1 MARISKP
8 GLDYF
13 PLDVNFFQDR
23 KVRRISNRHHAA
35 GIAALTSLLC
45 LIYKEKGFYVAWN
58 QDTLFDI
65 SQEVCCEE
73 EEMQA
78 IIDDCLSVGL
88 FDTYIYKEY
97 GILTSQA
104 IQEQYHKI
112 ITDSRRKYKLPL
124 ERFWLI
130 KEGEDGTENNSA
142 EIRNNINSKG
152 TEVYEAESH
161 IVGAEVN
168 AIKTRINITATE
180 VTKTKTGIGTTG
192 TNIHAAGTGINATKT
207 VTDEAAMKINA
218 AKNRE
223 IAATI
228 PQTKQETD
236 TEIESKSET
245 DTEIKSKPER
255 ERERD
260 KERERQSKTENEWE
274 KDREQPP
281 VPSNGVFQAAPVAV
295 KGLSLEISSGK
306 RGEEN
311 KEERR
316 NEGID
321 QKGETRYNGTQYE
334 RNQQEEAKH
343 NGTQYER
350 NQQEEAKYNGTQYER
365 SQQEE
370 AKYNGTQYERNQ
382 QEEAK
387 HNGTQYERNQQE
399 EAKYNG
405 TQYERSQQEEAKYN
419 GTQYERNQ
427 QEEAKHNGTQYERNQ
442 QEEAKHNGTQYE
454 RSQQEE
460 APNENTASG
469 GFSESL
475 LRLNMDAIGI
485 RNEPTVKAILALA
498 RRRKL
503 GGPCGTLWKVLSSE
517 YRSTLLKKNE
527 PGDYILWALN
537 HSAEFE
543 DTYNGILKKRV
554 RGR

>member
-45 LIYKEKGFYVAWN
+45 LIYKEKGFYIAWN

-218 AKNRE
+218 AKKRE

-274 KDREQPP
+274 KDREQLP

-321 QKGETRYNGTQYE
+321 QKGETRYNGIQYE
-334 RNQQEEAKH
+334 RNQL
-343 NGTQYER
+343 
-350 NQQEEAKYNGTQYER
+350 EEAKYNGTQYER

-370 AKYNGTQYERNQ
+370 AK
-382 QEEAK
+382 
-387 HNGTQYERNQQE
+387 H
-399 EAKYNG
+399 
-405 TQYERSQQEEAKYN
+405 N

-460 APNENTASG
+460 APNESTASG

>member
-1 MARISKP
+1 MLI
-8 GLDYF
+8 
-13 PLDVNFFQDR
+13 
-23 KVRRISNRHHAA
+23 
-35 GIAALTSLLC
+35 TSLLC
-45 LIYKEKGFYVAWN
+45 LIYKEKGFYIAWN

-168 AIKTRINITATE
+168 AIKTGINITATE
-180 VTKTKTGIGTTG
+180 VTKTKTGIDTTG

-207 VTDEAAMKINA
+207 VTDESAMKINA

-274 KDREQPP
+274 KDREQLP

-321 QKGETRYNGTQYE
+321 QKGETRYNGIQYE
-334 RNQQEEAKH
+334 RNQL
-343 NGTQYER
+343 
-350 NQQEEAKYNGTQYER
+350 EEAKYNGTQYER
-365 SQQEE
+365 S
-370 AKYNGTQYERNQ
+370 
-382 QEEAK
+382 
-387 HNGTQYERNQQE
+387 
-399 EAKYNG
+399 
-405 TQYERSQQEEAKYN
+405 
-419 GTQYERNQ
+419 Q

-460 APNENTASG
+460 APNESTASG

>member
-45 LIYKEKGFYVAWN
+45 LIYKEKGFYIAWN

-218 AKNRE
+218 AKKRE

-321 QKGETRYNGTQYE
+321 QKGETRYNGIQYE
-334 RNQQEEAKH
+334 RNQLEEAKH

-350 NQQEEAKYNGTQYER
+350 NQQEEAKHNGTQYER

-387 HNGTQYERNQQE
+387 HNGTQYER
-399 EAKYNG
+399 
-405 TQYERSQQEEAKYN
+405 
-419 GTQYERNQ
+419 
-427 QEEAKHNGTQYERNQ
+427 
-442 QEEAKHNGTQYE
+442 
-454 RSQQEE
+454 SQQEE
-460 APNENTASG
+460 APNESTASG

>member
-124 ERFWLI
+124 EQFWLI

-168 AIKTRINITATE
+168 AIKTGINITATE

-207 VTDEAAMKINA
+207 VTDESAMKINA

-321 QKGETRYNGTQYE
+321 QKGETRYNGIQYE
-334 RNQQEEAKH
+334 RNQLEEAKH

-350 NQQEEAKYNGTQYER
+350 NQQEEAKHNGTQYER

-387 HNGTQYERNQQE
+387 HNGTQYER
-399 EAKYNG
+399 
-405 TQYERSQQEEAKYN
+405 
-419 GTQYERNQ
+419 
-427 QEEAKHNGTQYERNQ
+427 
-442 QEEAKHNGTQYE
+442 
-454 RSQQEE
+454 SQQEE
-460 APNENTASG
+460 APNESTASG

>member
-218 AKNRE
+218 AKKRE

-255 ERERD
+255 ERD

-274 KDREQPP
+274 KDREQLP

-334 RNQQEEAKH
+334 RNQL
-343 NGTQYER
+343 
-350 NQQEEAKYNGTQYER
+350 EEAKYNGTQYER
-365 SQQEE
+365 S
-370 AKYNGTQYERNQ
+370 
-382 QEEAK
+382 
-387 HNGTQYERNQQE
+387 
-399 EAKYNG
+399 
-405 TQYERSQQEEAKYN
+405 
-419 GTQYERNQ
+419 Q

-460 APNENTASG
+460 APNESTASG

>member
-45 LIYKEKGFYVAWN
+45 LIYKEKGFYIAWN

-124 ERFWLI
+124 EQFWLI

-152 TEVYEAESH
+152 TEVDEAESH

-168 AIKTRINITATE
+168 AIKTGINITATE
-180 VTKTKTGIGTTG
+180 VTKTKTGIDTTG

-207 VTDEAAMKINA
+207 VTDESAMKINA

-316 NEGID
+316 NEEID
-321 QKGETRYNGTQYE
+321 QKGETRYNGIQYERNQLEEAKYNGTQYERSQQEEAKHNGTQYE

-350 NQQEEAKYNGTQYER
+350 NQQEEAKHNGTQYER

-370 AKYNGTQYERNQ
+370 AK
-382 QEEAK
+382 
-387 HNGTQYERNQQE
+387 H
-399 EAKYNG
+399 
-405 TQYERSQQEEAKYN
+405 N

-460 APNENTASG
+460 APNESTASG

>member
-180 VTKTKTGIGTTG
+180 VTKTKTGIDTTG

-350 NQQEEAKYNGTQYER
+350 NQQEEAK
-365 SQQEE
+365 
-370 AKYNGTQYERNQ
+370 
-382 QEEAK
+382 
-387 HNGTQYERNQQE
+387 
-399 EAKYNG
+399 
-405 TQYERSQQEEAKYN
+405 
-419 GTQYERNQ
+419 
-427 QEEAKHNGTQYERNQ
+427 
-442 QEEAKHNGTQYE
+442 HNGTQYE

-460 APNENTASG
+460 APNESTASG

>member
-124 ERFWLI
+124 EQFWLI

-168 AIKTRINITATE
+168 AIKTGINITATE
-180 VTKTKTGIGTTG
+180 VTKTKTGIDTTG
-192 TNIHAAGTGINATKT
+192 TNIHAAGTGINVTKT

-218 AKNRE
+218 AKKRE

-255 ERERD
+255 ERD

-274 KDREQPP
+274 KDREQLP

-321 QKGETRYNGTQYE
+321 QKGETRYNGIQYE
-334 RNQQEEAKH
+334 RNQL
-343 NGTQYER
+343 
-350 NQQEEAKYNGTQYER
+350 
-365 SQQEE
+365 
-370 AKYNGTQYERNQ
+370 
-382 QEEAK
+382 
-387 HNGTQYERNQQE
+387 
-399 EAKYNG
+399 
-405 TQYERSQQEEAKYN
+405 
-419 GTQYERNQ
+419 
-427 QEEAKHNGTQYERNQ
+427 
-442 QEEAKHNGTQYE
+442 EEAKHNGTQYE

-460 APNENTASG
+460 APNESTASG

>member
-124 ERFWLI
+124 EQFWLI

-168 AIKTRINITATE
+168 AIKTGINITATE

-192 TNIHAAGTGINATKT
+192 TNIHAAGTGINVTKT

-218 AKNRE
+218 AKKRE

-295 KGLSLEISSGK
+295 KGLSLVISSGK

-321 QKGETRYNGTQYE
+321 QKGETRYNGIQYE
-334 RNQQEEAKH
+334 RNQL
-343 NGTQYER
+343 
-350 NQQEEAKYNGTQYER
+350 EEAKY
-365 SQQEE
+365 
-370 AKYNGTQYERNQ
+370 
-382 QEEAK
+382 
-387 HNGTQYERNQQE
+387 
-399 EAKYNG
+399 
-405 TQYERSQQEEAKYN
+405 
-419 GTQYERNQ
+419 
-427 QEEAKHNGTQYERNQ
+427 NGTQYERNQ

-460 APNENTASG
+460 APNESTASG

>member
-45 LIYKEKGFYVAWN
+45 LIYKEKGFYIAWN

-124 ERFWLI
+124 EQFWLI

-168 AIKTRINITATE
+168 AIKTGINITATE
-180 VTKTKTGIGTTG
+180 VTKTKTGIDTTG

-207 VTDEAAMKINA
+207 VIDESAMKINA

-316 NEGID
+316 NEEID

-334 RNQQEEAKH
+334 RSQQEEAKH

-350 NQQEEAKYNGTQYER
+350 

-370 AKYNGTQYERNQ
+370 AK
-382 QEEAK
+382 
-387 HNGTQYERNQQE
+387 H
-399 EAKYNG
+399 
-405 TQYERSQQEEAKYN
+405 N

-460 APNENTASG
+460 APNESTASG

>member
-124 ERFWLI
+124 EQFWLI

-168 AIKTRINITATE
+168 AIKTGINITATE

-192 TNIHAAGTGINATKT
+192 TNIHAAGTGINVTKT

-321 QKGETRYNGTQYE
+321 QKGETRYNGIQYE
-334 RNQQEEAKH
+334 RNQLEEAKH

-370 AKYNGTQYERNQ
+370 AKHNGTQYERSQ

-399 EAKYNG
+399 EAKH
-405 TQYERSQQEEAKYN
+405 N

-460 APNENTASG
+460 APNESTASG

>member
-124 ERFWLI
+124 EQFWLI

-168 AIKTRINITATE
+168 AIKTGINITATE
-180 VTKTKTGIGTTG
+180 VTKTKTGIDTTG

-316 NEGID
+316 NEEID
-321 QKGETRYNGTQYE
+321 QKGETRYNGIQYE
-334 RNQQEEAKH
+334 RNQL
-343 NGTQYER
+343 
-350 NQQEEAKYNGTQYER
+350 EEAKYNGTQYER

-370 AKYNGTQYERNQ
+370 AK
-382 QEEAK
+382 
-387 HNGTQYERNQQE
+387 H
-399 EAKYNG
+399 
-405 TQYERSQQEEAKYN
+405 N

-460 APNENTASG
+460 APNESTASG

>member
-168 AIKTRINITATE
+168 AIKTGINITATE

-350 NQQEEAKYNGTQYER
+350 
-365 SQQEE
+365 
-370 AKYNGTQYERNQ
+370 
-382 QEEAK
+382 
-387 HNGTQYERNQQE
+387 
-399 EAKYNG
+399 
-405 TQYERSQQEEAKYN
+405 
-419 GTQYERNQ
+419 
-427 QEEAKHNGTQYERNQ
+427 
-442 QEEAKHNGTQYE
+442 
-454 RSQQEE
+454 SQQEE
-460 APNENTASG
+460 APNESTASG

>member
-1 MARISKP
+1 MER
-8 GLDYF
+8 
-13 PLDVNFFQDR
+13 
-23 KVRRISNRHHAA
+23 
-35 GIAALTSLLC
+35 
-45 LIYKEKGFYVAWN
+45 
-58 QDTLFDI
+58 
-65 SQEVCCEE
+65 
-73 EEMQA
+73 
-78 IIDDCLSVGL
+78 
-88 FDTYIYKEY
+88 
-97 GILTSQA
+97 
-104 IQEQYHKI
+104 KI
-112 ITDSRRKYKLPL
+112 IPQ
-124 ERFWLI
+124 
-130 KEGEDGTENNSA
+130 
-142 EIRNNINSKG
+142 IRNNINSKG

-168 AIKTRINITATE
+168 AIKTGINITATE
-180 VTKTKTGIGTTG
+180 VTKTKTGIDTTG

-321 QKGETRYNGTQYE
+321 QKGETRYNGIQYE
-334 RNQQEEAKH
+334 RNQLEEAKH

-350 NQQEEAKYNGTQYER
+350 NQQEEAKHNGTQYER

-370 AKYNGTQYERNQ
+370 AKYNGTQYERSQ
-382 QEEAK
+382 LEEAK
-387 HNGTQYERNQQE
+387 H
-399 EAKYNG
+399 
-405 TQYERSQQEEAKYN
+405 N

-454 RSQQEE
+454 RNQQEE
-460 APNENTASG
+460 APNESTASG

>member
-73 EEMQA
+73 EEMRA

-399 EAKYNG
+399 EAK
-405 TQYERSQQEEAKYN
+405 
-419 GTQYERNQ
+419 
-427 QEEAKHNGTQYERNQ
+427 
-442 QEEAKHNGTQYE
+442 HNGTQYE

>member
-124 ERFWLI
+124 EQFWLI

-152 TEVYEAESH
+152 TEVDEAESH

-168 AIKTRINITATE
+168 EIKTGINITATE
-180 VTKTKTGIGTTG
+180 VTKTKTGIDTTG

-207 VTDEAAMKINA
+207 VTDESAMKINA

-350 NQQEEAKYNGTQYER
+350 NQQEEAK
-365 SQQEE
+365 
-370 AKYNGTQYERNQ
+370 
-382 QEEAK
+382 
-387 HNGTQYERNQQE
+387 
-399 EAKYNG
+399 
-405 TQYERSQQEEAKYN
+405 
-419 GTQYERNQ
+419 
-427 QEEAKHNGTQYERNQ
+427 
-442 QEEAKHNGTQYE
+442 HNGTQYE

>member
-124 ERFWLI
+124 EQFWLI

-168 AIKTRINITATE
+168 AIKTGINITATE
-180 VTKTKTGIGTTG
+180 VTKTKTGIDTTG

-306 RGEEN
+306 REEEN

-316 NEGID
+316 YEGID
-321 QKGETRYNGTQYE
+321 QKEEAKYNGTQYE
-334 RNQQEEAKH
+334 RSQQEEAKH

-350 NQQEEAKYNGTQYER
+350 NQQEEA
-365 SQQEE
+365 
-370 AKYNGTQYERNQ
+370 
-382 QEEAK
+382 
-387 HNGTQYERNQQE
+387 
-399 EAKYNG
+399 
-405 TQYERSQQEEAKYN
+405 
-419 GTQYERNQ
+419 
-427 QEEAKHNGTQYERNQ
+427 
-442 QEEAKHNGTQYE
+442 
-454 RSQQEE
+454 
-460 APNENTASG
+460 PNESTASG

>member
-281 VPSNGVFQAAPVAV
+281 VPSNGVSQAAPVAV

-399 EAKYNG
+399 EAK
-405 TQYERSQQEEAKYN
+405 
-419 GTQYERNQ
+419 
-427 QEEAKHNGTQYERNQ
+427 
-442 QEEAKHNGTQYE
+442 HNGTQYE

-460 APNENTASG
+460 APNESTASG

>member
-124 ERFWLI
+124 EQFWLI

-168 AIKTRINITATE
+168 AIKTGINITATE

-192 TNIHAAGTGINATKT
+192 TNIHAAGTGINVTKT

-218 AKNRE
+218 AKKRE

-321 QKGETRYNGTQYE
+321 QKGETRYNGIQYE
-334 RNQQEEAKH
+334 RNQL
-343 NGTQYER
+343 
-350 NQQEEAKYNGTQYER
+350 EEAKY
-365 SQQEE
+365 
-370 AKYNGTQYERNQ
+370 
-382 QEEAK
+382 
-387 HNGTQYERNQQE
+387 
-399 EAKYNG
+399 
-405 TQYERSQQEEAKYN
+405 
-419 GTQYERNQ
+419 
-427 QEEAKHNGTQYERNQ
+427 NGTQYERNQ

-460 APNENTASG
+460 APNESTASG

>member
-45 LIYKEKGFYVAWN
+45 LIYKEKGFYIAWN

-152 TEVYEAESH
+152 TEVDEAESH

-168 AIKTRINITATE
+168 AIKTGINITATE
-180 VTKTKTGIGTTG
+180 VTKTKTGIDTTG

-207 VTDEAAMKINA
+207 VTDESAMKINA

-245 DTEIKSKPER
+245 DTEIKSKP

-321 QKGETRYNGTQYE
+321 QKGETRYNGIQYE
-334 RNQQEEAKH
+334 RNQL
-343 NGTQYER
+343 
-350 NQQEEAKYNGTQYER
+350 
-365 SQQEE
+365 
-370 AKYNGTQYERNQ
+370 
-382 QEEAK
+382 
-387 HNGTQYERNQQE
+387 
-399 EAKYNG
+399 
-405 TQYERSQQEEAKYN
+405 
-419 GTQYERNQ
+419 
-427 QEEAKHNGTQYERNQ
+427 EEAKHNGTQYERNQ

-460 APNENTASG
+460 APNESTASG

>member
-130 KEGEDGTENNSA
+130 KEEEDGTGNNSV
-142 EIRNNINSKG
+142 EIRSNINIKG
-152 TEVYEAESH
+152 TEVDEAESN

-168 AIKTRINITATE
+168 AIKTGVNIAATE

-192 TNIHAAGTGINATKT
+192 TDIHAAGTGINATKT
-207 VTDEAAMKINA
+207 VTDGAAMKINA

-245 DTEIKSKPER
+245 DTEIQSKPKR
-255 ERERD
+255 EMENDIKPKREKD

-321 QKGETRYNGTQYE
+321 QQG
-334 RNQQEEAKH
+334 
-343 NGTQYER
+343 
-350 NQQEEAKYNGTQYER
+350 
-365 SQQEE
+365 E

-382 QEEAK
+382 QGEA
-387 HNGTQYERNQQE
+387 R
-399 EAKYNG
+399 
-405 TQYERSQQEEAKYN
+405 
-419 GTQYERNQ
+419 
-427 QEEAKHNGTQYERNQ
+427 
-442 QEEAKHNGTQYE
+442 HNGTQYE

-460 APNENTASG
+460 APNESIASG

-485 RNEPTVKAILALA
+485 RNEQTVKAILALA

-537 HSAEFE
+537 HPAEFE
-543 DTYNGILKKRV
+543 DTYTGILKKRV

>member
-130 KEGEDGTENNSA
+130 KEEKDGTGNNSA
-142 EIRNNINSKG
+142 DIRSNINSKG
-152 TEVYEAESH
+152 TEVDEAENK
-161 IVGAEVN
+161 IVDAGVN
-168 AIKTRINITATE
+168 TTKTGVNITATE
-180 VTKTKTGIGTTG
+180 VTKTKPGIGTTG
-192 TNIHAAGTGINATKT
+192 TNIHAAGTDIHAAGTGINATKT
-207 VTDEAAMKINA
+207 VTDGAAMKINA

-245 DTEIKSKPER
+245 DTEIQSKPKKEMENDIKPER
-255 ERERD
+255 EKD

-281 VPSNGVFQAAPVAV
+281 VPSNGVSQAAPVAV

-306 RGEEN
+306 REEEN

-316 NEGID
+316 NGGID
-321 QKGETRYNGTQYE
+321 QKGEARYNGTQYERNQLEEPKHNGTQYE
-334 RNQQEEAKH
+334 RNQQEEPKH

-350 NQQEEAKYNGTQYER
+350 NQQEEA
-365 SQQEE
+365 
-370 AKYNGTQYERNQ
+370 
-382 QEEAK
+382 
-387 HNGTQYERNQQE
+387 
-399 EAKYNG
+399 
-405 TQYERSQQEEAKYN
+405 
-419 GTQYERNQ
+419 
-427 QEEAKHNGTQYERNQ
+427 
-442 QEEAKHNGTQYE
+442 
-454 RSQQEE
+454 
-460 APNENTASG
+460 PNESIASG

-485 RNEPTVKAILALA
+485 RNEQTVKGILALA

-537 HSAEFE
+537 HPAEFE
-543 DTYNGILKKRV
+543 DTYTGILKKRV

>member
-321 QKGETRYNGTQYE
+321 QKGEAR
-334 RNQQEEAKH
+334 
-343 NGTQYER
+343 
-350 NQQEEAKYNGTQYER
+350 
-365 SQQEE
+365 
-370 AKYNGTQYERNQ
+370 
-382 QEEAK
+382 
-387 HNGTQYERNQQE
+387 
-399 EAKYNG
+399 
-405 TQYERSQQEEAKYN
+405 YN

-460 APNENTASG
+460 APNESTASG

>member
-45 LIYKEKGFYVAWN
+45 LIYKEKGFYIAWN

-124 ERFWLI
+124 EQFWLI

-152 TEVYEAESH
+152 TEVDEAESH

-168 AIKTRINITATE
+168 AIKTGINITATE
-180 VTKTKTGIGTTG
+180 VTKTKTGIDTTG

-207 VTDEAAMKINA
+207 VTDESAMKINA

-316 NEGID
+316 NEEID
-321 QKGETRYNGTQYE
+321 QKGETRYNGIQYE
-334 RNQQEEAKH
+334 RNQL
-343 NGTQYER
+343 
-350 NQQEEAKYNGTQYER
+350 
-365 SQQEE
+365 
-370 AKYNGTQYERNQ
+370 
-382 QEEAK
+382 
-387 HNGTQYERNQQE
+387 
-399 EAKYNG
+399 
-405 TQYERSQQEEAKYN
+405 
-419 GTQYERNQ
+419 
-427 QEEAKHNGTQYERNQ
+427 EEAKHNGTQYERNQ

-454 RSQQEE
+454 RSQQAE
-460 APNENTASG
+460 APNESTASG

-485 RNEPTVKAILALA
+485 RNEPTVKAILTLA

>member
-350 NQQEEAKYNGTQYER
+350 
-365 SQQEE
+365 
-370 AKYNGTQYERNQ
+370 
-382 QEEAK
+382 
-387 HNGTQYERNQQE
+387 
-399 EAKYNG
+399 
-405 TQYERSQQEEAKYN
+405 SQQEEAKYN

-460 APNENTASG
+460 APNESTASG

>member
-45 LIYKEKGFYVAWN
+45 LIYKEKGFYIAWN

-124 ERFWLI
+124 EQFWLI

-168 AIKTRINITATE
+168 AIKTGINITATE
-180 VTKTKTGIGTTG
+180 VTKTKTGIDTTG

-218 AKNRE
+218 AKKRE

-321 QKGETRYNGTQYE
+321 QKGETRYNGIQYE
-334 RNQQEEAKH
+334 RNQL
-343 NGTQYER
+343 
-350 NQQEEAKYNGTQYER
+350 
-365 SQQEE
+365 
-370 AKYNGTQYERNQ
+370 
-382 QEEAK
+382 
-387 HNGTQYERNQQE
+387 
-399 EAKYNG
+399 
-405 TQYERSQQEEAKYN
+405 
-419 GTQYERNQ
+419 
-427 QEEAKHNGTQYERNQ
+427 EEAKHNGTQYERNQ

-460 APNENTASG
+460 AKYNGTQYERSQQEEAPNESTASG

>member
-45 LIYKEKGFYVAWN
+45 LIYKEKGFYIAWN

-124 ERFWLI
+124 EQFWLI

-168 AIKTRINITATE
+168 AIKTGINITATE

-334 RNQQEEAKH
+334 RNQQEEAK
-343 NGTQYER
+343 Y
-350 NQQEEAKYNGTQYER
+350 
-365 SQQEE
+365 
-370 AKYNGTQYERNQ
+370 
-382 QEEAK
+382 
-387 HNGTQYERNQQE
+387 
-399 EAKYNG
+399 
-405 TQYERSQQEEAKYN
+405 
-419 GTQYERNQ
+419 
-427 QEEAKHNGTQYERNQ
+427 
-442 QEEAKHNGTQYE
+442 NGTQYE

-460 APNENTASG
+460 APNESTASG

>member
-124 ERFWLI
+124 EQFWLI

-168 AIKTRINITATE
+168 AIKTGINITATE
-180 VTKTKTGIGTTG
+180 VTKTKTGIDTTG

-245 DTEIKSKPER
+245 DTEIKSKP

-321 QKGETRYNGTQYE
+321 QKGETRYNGIQYE
-334 RNQQEEAKH
+334 RNQL
-343 NGTQYER
+343 
-350 NQQEEAKYNGTQYER
+350 
-365 SQQEE
+365 
-370 AKYNGTQYERNQ
+370 
-382 QEEAK
+382 
-387 HNGTQYERNQQE
+387 
-399 EAKYNG
+399 
-405 TQYERSQQEEAKYN
+405 EEAKYN

-454 RSQQEE
+454 RNQQEE
-460 APNENTASG
+460 AKHNGTQYERNQQEEAKHESTASG

>member
-218 AKNRE
+218 AKKRE

-255 ERERD
+255 ERD

-274 KDREQPP
+274 KDREQLP

-334 RNQQEEAKH
+334 RNQL
-343 NGTQYER
+343 
-350 NQQEEAKYNGTQYER
+350 EEAKYNGTQYER
-365 SQQEE
+365 S
-370 AKYNGTQYERNQ
+370 
-382 QEEAK
+382 
-387 HNGTQYERNQQE
+387 
-399 EAKYNG
+399 
-405 TQYERSQQEEAKYN
+405 
-419 GTQYERNQ
+419 
-427 QEEAKHNGTQYERNQ
+427 Q

-460 APNENTASG
+460 APNESTASG

>member
-124 ERFWLI
+124 EQFWLI

-168 AIKTRINITATE
+168 AIKTGINITATE
-180 VTKTKTGIGTTG
+180 VTKTKTGIDTTG

-255 ERERD
+255 ERARD
-260 KERERQSKTENEWE
+260 KERERHSKPEHEWE

-306 RGEEN
+306 REEEN

-316 NEGID
+316 NGGID
-321 QKGETRYNGTQYE
+321 QKGEARYNGTQYE
-334 RNQQEEAKH
+334 RNQLEEPKH

-350 NQQEEAKYNGTQYER
+350 NQQEEA
-365 SQQEE
+365 
-370 AKYNGTQYERNQ
+370 
-382 QEEAK
+382 
-387 HNGTQYERNQQE
+387 
-399 EAKYNG
+399 
-405 TQYERSQQEEAKYN
+405 
-419 GTQYERNQ
+419 
-427 QEEAKHNGTQYERNQ
+427 
-442 QEEAKHNGTQYE
+442 
-454 RSQQEE
+454 
-460 APNENTASG
+460 PNESTASG

>member
-45 LIYKEKGFYVAWN
+45 LIYKEKGFYIAWN

-124 ERFWLI
+124 EQFWLI

-168 AIKTRINITATE
+168 AIKTGINITATE
-180 VTKTKTGIGTTG
+180 VTKTKTGIDTTG

-218 AKNRE
+218 AKKRE

-350 NQQEEAKYNGTQYER
+350 
-365 SQQEE
+365 
-370 AKYNGTQYERNQ
+370 
-382 QEEAK
+382 
-387 HNGTQYERNQQE
+387 
-399 EAKYNG
+399 
-405 TQYERSQQEEAKYN
+405 
-419 GTQYERNQ
+419 
-427 QEEAKHNGTQYERNQ
+427 
-442 QEEAKHNGTQYE
+442 
-454 RSQQEE
+454 SQQEE
-460 APNENTASG
+460 APNESTASG

>member
-45 LIYKEKGFYVAWN
+45 LIYKEKGFYIAWN

-124 ERFWLI
+124 EQFWLI

-168 AIKTRINITATE
+168 AIKTGINITATE
-180 VTKTKTGIGTTG
+180 VTKTKTGIDTTG

-218 AKNRE
+218 AKKRE

-245 DTEIKSKPER
+245 DTEIKSKPERER

-350 NQQEEAKYNGTQYER
+350 
-365 SQQEE
+365 
-370 AKYNGTQYERNQ
+370 
-382 QEEAK
+382 
-387 HNGTQYERNQQE
+387 
-399 EAKYNG
+399 
-405 TQYERSQQEEAKYN
+405 
-419 GTQYERNQ
+419 
-427 QEEAKHNGTQYERNQ
+427 
-442 QEEAKHNGTQYE
+442 
-454 RSQQEE
+454 SQQEE
-460 APNENTASG
+460 APNESTASG

-543 DTYNGILKKRV
+543 DTYNDILKKRV

>member
-321 QKGETRYNGTQYE
+321 QKGETRYNGIQYE
-334 RNQQEEAKH
+334 RNQL
-343 NGTQYER
+343 
-350 NQQEEAKYNGTQYER
+350 EEAKYNGTQYER

-370 AKYNGTQYERNQ
+370 AKYNGTQYERN
-382 QEEAK
+382 
-387 HNGTQYERNQQE
+387 
-399 EAKYNG
+399 
-405 TQYERSQQEEAKYN
+405 QQEEAKYN

-460 APNENTASG
+460 AKHNGTQYERNQQEEAKYNGTQYERSQQEEAPNESTASG

>member
-45 LIYKEKGFYVAWN
+45 LIYKEKGFYIAWN

-124 ERFWLI
+124 EQFWLI

-168 AIKTRINITATE
+168 AIKTGINITATE
-180 VTKTKTGIGTTG
+180 VTKTKTGIDTTG

-218 AKNRE
+218 AKKRE

-321 QKGETRYNGTQYE
+321 QKGETRYNGIQYE
-334 RNQQEEAKH
+334 RNQLEEAKH

-350 NQQEEAKYNGTQYER
+350 NQQEEAKHNGTQYER

-387 HNGTQYERNQQE
+387 HNGTQYER
-399 EAKYNG
+399 
-405 TQYERSQQEEAKYN
+405 
-419 GTQYERNQ
+419 
-427 QEEAKHNGTQYERNQ
+427 
-442 QEEAKHNGTQYE
+442 
-454 RSQQEE
+454 SQQEE
-460 APNENTASG
+460 APNESTASG

-485 RNEPTVKAILALA
+485 RNEPTVKAIIALA

>member
-130 KEGEDGTENNSA
+130 KEEKDGTGNNSA
-142 EIRNNINSKG
+142 DIRSNINSKG
-152 TEVYEAESH
+152 TEVDEAENK
-161 IVGAEVN
+161 IVDAGVN
-168 AIKTRINITATE
+168 TTKTGVNITATE
-180 VTKTKTGIGTTG
+180 VTKTKPGIGTTG
-192 TNIHAAGTGINATKT
+192 TNIHAAGTDIHAAGTGINATKT

-245 DTEIKSKPER
+245 DTEIKSKPERER

-350 NQQEEAKYNGTQYER
+350 NQQEEAK
-365 SQQEE
+365 
-370 AKYNGTQYERNQ
+370 
-382 QEEAK
+382 
-387 HNGTQYERNQQE
+387 
-399 EAKYNG
+399 
-405 TQYERSQQEEAKYN
+405 
-419 GTQYERNQ
+419 
-427 QEEAKHNGTQYERNQ
+427 
-442 QEEAKHNGTQYE
+442 HNGTQYE

-498 RRRKL
+498 RRRNL

-537 HSAEFE
+537 HPAEFE
-543 DTYNGILKKRV
+543 DTYTGILKKRV

>member
-1 MARISKP
+1 MESRYLVRHFAGSMLRGGGDAGHHRRLP
-8 GLDYF
+8 
-13 PLDVNFFQDR
+13 
-23 KVRRISNRHHAA
+23 VRRTIRH
-35 GIAALTSLLC
+35 L
-45 LIYKEKGFYVAWN
+45 
-58 QDTLFDI
+58 
-65 SQEVCCEE
+65 
-73 EEMQA
+73 
-78 IIDDCLSVGL
+78 
-88 FDTYIYKEY
+88 YIYKEY

-399 EAKYNG
+399 EAK
-405 TQYERSQQEEAKYN
+405 
-419 GTQYERNQ
+419 
-427 QEEAKHNGTQYERNQ
+427 
-442 QEEAKHNGTQYE
+442 HNGTQYE

>member
-73 EEMQA
+73 EEMQG

-124 ERFWLI
+124 EQFWLI

-152 TEVYEAESH
+152 TEVDEAESH

-168 AIKTRINITATE
+168 AIKTGINITATE
-180 VTKTKTGIGTTG
+180 VTKTKTGIDTTG

-207 VTDEAAMKINA
+207 VTDESAMKINA

-316 NEGID
+316 NEEID
-321 QKGETRYNGTQYE
+321 QKGETRYNGIQYE
-334 RNQQEEAKH
+334 RNQL
-343 NGTQYER
+343 
-350 NQQEEAKYNGTQYER
+350 
-365 SQQEE
+365 
-370 AKYNGTQYERNQ
+370 
-382 QEEAK
+382 
-387 HNGTQYERNQQE
+387 E

-460 APNENTASG
+460 APNESTASG

>member
-130 KEGEDGTENNSA
+130 KEEKDGTGNNSA
-142 EIRNNINSKG
+142 DIRSNINSKG
-152 TEVYEAESH
+152 TEVDEAENK
-161 IVGAEVN
+161 IVDAGVN
-168 AIKTRINITATE
+168 TTKTGVNITATE
-180 VTKTKTGIGTTG
+180 VTKTKPGIGTTG
-192 TNIHAAGTGINATKT
+192 TNIHAAGTDIHAAGTDIHAAGTGINATKT
-207 VTDEAAMKINA
+207 VTDGAAMKINA

-245 DTEIKSKPER
+245 DTEIQSKPKREMENDIKPER
-255 ERERD
+255 EKD

-281 VPSNGVFQAAPVAV
+281 VPSNGVSQAAPVAV

-306 RGEEN
+306 REEEN

-316 NEGID
+316 NGGID
-321 QKGETRYNGTQYE
+321 QKGEARYNGTQYERNQLEEPKHNGTQYE
-334 RNQQEEAKH
+334 RNQQEEPKH

-350 NQQEEAKYNGTQYER
+350 NQQEEA
-365 SQQEE
+365 
-370 AKYNGTQYERNQ
+370 
-382 QEEAK
+382 
-387 HNGTQYERNQQE
+387 
-399 EAKYNG
+399 
-405 TQYERSQQEEAKYN
+405 
-419 GTQYERNQ
+419 
-427 QEEAKHNGTQYERNQ
+427 
-442 QEEAKHNGTQYE
+442 
-454 RSQQEE
+454 
-460 APNENTASG
+460 PNESIASG

-537 HSAEFE
+537 HPAEFE
-543 DTYNGILKKRV
+543 DTYTGILKKRV